1 LGYEV
6 DPMFKKMTAEF
17 DDPSISKMMQNRLKL
32 VSNLSYALD
41 LNHNQ
46 DELFNSITL
55 EQIEEMD
62 REETGIVEKSE
73 KLL

>member
-1 LGYEV
+1 
-6 DPMFKKMTAEF
+6 MFKKMTAEF

-41 LNHNQ
+41 LNDNQ

-55 EQIEEMD
+55 EQIEEME
-62 REETGIVEKSE
+62 REESGIVEKSE
-73 KLL
+73 NLL

>member
-1 LGYEV
+1 
-6 DPMFKKMTAEF
+6 MFKKMTAEF